1 MNLYCEN
8 DKVTG
13 FPRPLLFKKS
23 DSVTMD
29 SRFPKMFQQMMVGI
43 STDSCPNTWNELEHF
58 NDIDVIAIFLL
69 KFLPVY
75 FRPFP

>member
-1 MNLYCEN
+1 MNLYYDN
-8 DKVTG
+8 GKGTG

-29 SRFPKMFQQMMVGI
+29 SRLPKMFQQMIVGI
-43 STDSCPNTWNELEHF
+43 STDSCPKTWNELKHF
-58 NDIDVIAIFLL
+58 DDIDAIAIFLL

-75 FRPFP
+75 FRTFP